1 MTLTGP
7 QKYPGADISHWYEK
21 AFPGDSMESN
31 VGVVHTTEG
40 ATLPTYSG
48 GAVAPNFTL
57 MPDFASKTLEV
68 YQHFGFDV
76 SSRALVNAAGGVQT
90 NTLNV
95 VQFELVGTCDP
106 KTHKDWN
113 DKKVQHIYWPAAPDW
128 ALLGFAKVVRWAYDN
143 HAVPMTSAVT
153 WKAYPDSYGAKNGVR
168 LSNTAWTDYRGWLGH
183 QHVPENLHGDPGA
196 MPMGKVLAYAKAK
209 SWVPSAPASSY
220 AAFPGAAWFTRG
232 RKSPVVAAM
241 HDRLVAVGCNRYAS
255 SANKDVIGSGDEA
268 SYEAWQRKC
277 GFSGAAAKWPPGKG
291 TWDKL
296 KVHKP

>member
-48 GAVAPNFTL
+48 GSVAPNFTL
-57 MPDFASKTLEV
+57 MPDFASKTLKV
-68 YQHFGFDV
+68 YQHFDFDV

-113 DKKVQHIYWPAAPDW
+113 DKKVQHVYWPAAADW
-128 ALLGFAKVVRWAYDN
+128 ALLEFAKVVRWAYDN
-143 HAVPMTSAVT
+143 HAVPMTSTVT

-168 LSNTAWTDYRGWLGH
+168 LSNAAWTSYRGWLGH

-196 MPMGKVLAYAKAK
+196 FPMAQVLAYAKAK
-209 SWVPSAPASSY
+209 TWATPVRPTVKDTTVTMTTADANALLGVQVDDPTTPDGSMV
-220 AAFPGAAWFTRG
+220 TLRG
-232 RKSPVVAAM
+232 
-241 HDRLVAVGCNRYAS
+241 LLWQTG
-255 SANKDVIGSGDEA
+255 KDVADLKAQIA
-268 SYEAWQRKC
+268 AL
-277 GFSGAAAKWPPGKG
+277 AAKLETK
-291 TWDKL
+291 D
-296 KVHKP
+296 